1 MIDESQQERA
11 ARKRLAGAVTAVAA
25 VGSAAGW
32 LFATVFE
39 YLQWSTASRW
49 TLHGAV
55 VLLAVTGLAALA
67 SYVWRDEVAE
77 DTEQG
82 SD

>member
-1 MIDESQQERA
+1 MTDEPKQERP
-11 ARKRLAGAVTAVAA
+11 ARQRLAGVVTAVAA

-32 LFATVFE
+32 LLATVFE
-39 YLQWSTASRW
+39 YLQWSAVSRW
-49 TLHGAV
+49 TLHGTV
-55 VLLAVTGLAALA
+55 VLVAVTGLAALA

-77 DTEQG
+77 DREQE